1 MSREAHVRP
10 RYWSNKTQPVG
21 GWWKAGTVRSAARK
35 AAPDE
40 PDPERDLAAEAVAQ
54 IQEDARQQQ
63 QTRRLLAQVAAA
75 VAASGHDCA
84 EIDRLTSELV
94 IKGIRQA
101 ERNAAMGELSA
112 ALRDHAAALFADDTK
127 FSTGWDARGRQMAAQ
142 VPGPRK
148 PRPGQQHPIMA
159 LVPDAAAAA
168 D

>member
-1 MSREAHVRP
+1 M
-10 RYWSNKTQPVG
+10 
-21 GWWKAGTVRSAARK
+21 RSAARK

-75 VAASGHDCA
+75 VAAADHDCA

-112 ALRDHAAALFADDTK
+112 ALRDQAAATFADDSK
-127 FSTGWDARGRQMAAQ
+127 FSAGVSHGRQMAAQ

-148 PRPGQQHPIMA
+148 SSAGRQHPIMV